1 MYRASASNKASATSF
16 SLVKHQVFFNFFFF
30 LLTFNFEIISKL
42 KLQKQ

>member
-1 MYRASASNKASATSF
+1 MYWASASNKASATSF
-16 SLVKHQVFFNFFFF
+16 SLVKHQVFFNFFF